1 MTNISTPIGSPHP
14 DGTHRFGQG
23 FAKYGTPTHSRPV
36 EAATEP
42 GEANAVEGLVVLD
55 GPGAVAATLTA
66 DAADA
71 MADRLHR
78 AAEEARRS

>member
-1 MTNISTPIGSPHP
+1 MEPRP
-14 DGTHRFGQG
+14 
-23 FAKYGTPTHSRPV
+23 HSRPV

-55 GPGAVAATLTA
+55 GPGAVAVTLTA

>member
-1 MTNISTPIGSPHP
+1 LMAMEPQP
-14 DGTHRFGQG
+14 
-23 FAKYGTPTHSRPV
+23 HSRPV
-36 EAATEP
+36 APATEP

-55 GPGAVAATLTA
+55 GPGAVAVTLTA

-71 MADRLHR
+71 MADQLHR

>member
-1 MTNISTPIGSPHP
+1 MTSAKGLKTMEPQPQCRPI
-14 DGTHRFGQG
+14 
-23 FAKYGTPTHSRPV
+23 
-36 EAATEP
+36 EASTEP

-55 GPGAVAATLTA
+55 GPGAVAVTLTA

-78 AAEEARRS
+78 AAKEARRS